1 MQAFQLFFV
10 KLFCCAEQTWRK
22 KASESPVNRVNA
34 AIENDGN
41 KFKTA
46 SPSNSDPRKPRKKQE
61 KRIFLFKSLAD
72 SKKLLTFAP
81 VIEKRL
87 QKMIR

>member
-10 KLFCCAEQTWRK
+10 QLFCCAEQTRRK

-46 SPSNSDPRKPRKKQE
+46 SPSNSDPRKPRKNKKNAFFYSKALQIQ
-61 KRIFLFKSLAD
+61 KNFLPLH
-72 SKKLLTFAP
+72 P
-81 VIEKRL
+81 
-87 QKMIR
+87 

>member
-10 KLFCCAEQTWRK
+10 QLFCCAEQTRRK

-41 KFKTA
+41 KFKIA
-46 SPSNSDPRKPRKKQE
+46 STSDSDPRKPRKKQE

-72 SKKLLTFAP
+72 SKKLLTFAL
-81 VIEKRL
+81 VIKKRL